1 MLGDFGY
8 LTNLLDDETV
18 KARDVYR
25 LVKERLSECEVDY
38 FDTQEFQNNK
48 MKILNVLKRI

>member
-1 MLGDFGY
+1 M
-8 LTNLLDDETV
+8 

-25 LVKERLSECEVDY
+25 LVKELLSECEVDY

-48 MKILNVLKRI
+48 MKILNVLKRIKK